1 MVGKLE
7 SKDQQLNKMIQDKGK
22 IDMDRQSKH
31 HSIQEQ
37 NTLLEQKQETIST
50 LSQQNIQFKEKNDL
64 LKQENGII
72 RQKLKGKMEEVKIIT
87 KDITDWTFKNQS
99 LASSVEL
106 INQQF
111 ESLKH
116 EQIIYKQQIAAKEE
130 QLKQLNKTK
139 VEHEVNI
146 RTLSKQKI
154 ELKENMTGF
163 KTELKKLIAFAEAK
177 EKVEKG
183 LNRENERLTK
193 ESEFDKAQIKQL
205 EKDVDKLK

>member
-1 MVGKLE
+1 
-7 SKDQQLNKMIQDKGK
+7 
-22 IDMDRQSKH
+22 
-31 HSIQEQ
+31 
-37 NTLLEQKQETIST
+37 
-50 LSQQNIQFKEKNDL
+50 
-64 LKQENGII
+64 
-72 RQKLKGKMEEVKIIT
+72 
-87 KDITDWTFKNQS
+87 
-99 LASSVEL
+99 
-106 INQQF
+106 
-111 ESLKH
+111 
-116 EQIIYKQQIAAKEE
+116 
-130 QLKQLNKTK
+130 